1 MDTENTDSNY
11 DLIVETEKRKA
22 SSLRSLS
29 TLEIEK
35 AIATTLTKLLGW
47 NHDVKICNL
56 NFNKINN
63 DVEISLEVV
72 QSLFQKTE

>member
-11 DLIVETEKRKA
+11 DLIVESEKRKA
-22 SSLRSLS
+22 SSLRALS

-35 AIATTLTKLLGW
+35 AIANTLTNLLGW
-47 NHDVKICNL
+47 NHEVKICNL

>member
-11 DLIVETEKRKA
+11 DLIVESEKRKA
-22 SSLRSLS
+22 SSLRALS

-47 NHDVKICNL
+47 NHEVKICSL